1 MTIGPWRLSAAIL
14 LTAGLAAPDATG
26 AQQNTPASDAPV
38 TKDSTDIRALQ
49 REFRRLQE
57 ANQMAEAL
65 PIAQRLV
72 ELSEGYSLAMRIGA
86 RFDLAALRRELDDLD
101 GAILEYNAV
110 IAMAKDAGDVSA
122 YLGIVYD
129 NVAMIKRAQEQWEA
143 AETAS
148 DRALEIFEKTLGIHD
163 MHYGAALNNR
173 AIILSDQG
181 KSVLA
186 LDYSERALAVL
197 RESFAGNPKALEP
210 FLEDNRRI
218 RAELGRE

>member
-1 MTIGPWRLSAAIL
+1 MRMRPIGC
-14 LTAGLAAPDATG
+14 LAAVVLTVGVAVQAASQQDA
-26 AQQNTPASDAPV
+26 PAADPPV
-38 TKDSTDIRALQ
+38 TKESTDIRALQ
-49 REFRRLQE
+49 REFRRLIE
-57 ANQMAEAL
+57 ANKMTDAL

-72 ELSEGYSLAMRIGA
+72 ELSEGYSLAQRIGA

-101 GAILEYNAV
+101 GAVLEYNVV
-110 IAMAKDAGDVSA
+110 ISIAKDANDLGA

-129 NVAMIKRAQEQWEA
+129 NVAMIRRVQEQWEA
-143 AETAS
+143 AEAAS
-148 DRALEIFEKTLGIHD
+148 DRALEIFEKTLGTHD

-173 AIILSDQG
+173 AIIMSEQG

-218 RAELGRE
+218 RSELPR

>member
-1 MTIGPWRLSAAIL
+1 MRMRPIGC
-14 LTAGLAAPDATG
+14 LAALVLTFGVAVQAAAAPQDA
-26 AQQNTPASDAPV
+26 PAADAPV
-38 TKDSTDIRALQ
+38 TKESTDIRALQ
-49 REFRRLQE
+49 REFRRLIE
-57 ANQMAEAL
+57 ANKMTDAL

-72 ELSEGYSLAMRIGA
+72 ELSEGYSLAQRVGA
-86 RFDLAALRRELDDLD
+86 HFDLASLRRELDDLD
-101 GAILEYNAV
+101 GAVLEYNLV
-110 IAMAKDAGDVSA
+110 ISMAKDANDLGA

-129 NVAMIKRAQEQWEA
+129 NVAMIRRGQEQWEA
-143 AETAS
+143 AEAAS
-148 DRALEIFEKTLGIHD
+148 DRALEIFEKTLGTHD

-173 AIILSDQG
+173 AIIMSEQG

-218 RAELGRE
+218 RAELPRE

>member
-1 MTIGPWRLSAAIL
+1 MRIRPMGC
-14 LTAGLAAPDATG
+14 LAALVLTFGIAAPTAD
-26 AQQNTPASDAPV
+26 AQQNAPAADAPV
-38 TKDSTDIRALQ
+38 TKESTDIRALQ
-49 REFRRLQE
+49 REFRRLID
-57 ANQMAEAL
+57 ANQMTDAL

-72 ELSEGYSLAMRIGA
+72 ELSEGYSLAQRVGA
-86 RFDLAALRRELDDLD
+86 HFDLASLRRELEDLD
-101 GAILEYNAV
+101 GAVLEYDIVISLAKNAN
-110 IAMAKDAGDVSA
+110 DLGA

-129 NVAMIKRAQEQWEA
+129 NVAMIRRAQEQWEA
-143 AETAS
+143 AEAAS
-148 DRALEIFEKTLGIHD
+148 DRALEIFEKTLGTHD

-173 AIILSDQG
+173 AIIMSEQG

-218 RAELGRE
+218 RAELPRE